1 MHRLYGKNI
10 LCAHRWHEEVDMGET
25 GKKYKDLLTFVL
37 LEPDDALIFFLASTG
52 QRNLEFSELEEKF

>member
-1 MHRLYGKNI
+1 
-10 LCAHRWHEEVDMGET
+10 MGET